1 MHGGG
6 HSKVSPFMH
15 QATSMSSCPHL
26 FSFRPISLHISHFP
40 HFHLPHYHVPSPPCA
55 HADNEMARCVHEDT
69 CKYPRTCNKA
79 LQVCLFIFILF
90 LCDLSP
96 HTPPFHRIRHS
107 QYMRVGQIMLRY
119 RTFRM
124 PNCFGHWRGIPSC
137 ILSPPGLPCVSYACG
152 SCPYRAFVFFSH
164 IVPAFGVLRGT
175 LNIL

>member
-1 MHGGG
+1 MEEDTQKCPPSCIKPPQCPLVHISFRFGRCHSTFPIFHISIFHITTSPRRHVPTRTMKWLVACTRTLASILVPATRHGK
-6 HSKVSPFMH
+6 SACS
-15 QATSMSSCPHL
+15 HL
-26 FSFRPISLHISHFP
+26 FCFCAISL
-40 HFHLPHYHVPSPPCA
+40 
-55 HADNEMARCVHEDT
+55 
-69 CKYPRTCNKA
+69 
-79 LQVCLFIFILF
+79 
-90 LCDLSP
+90 P